1 MGKYSWLCKLQHP
14 FITQT
19 KKYKTEQCRLNLLD
33 FFSNKRH
40 SYLKIY
46 LNRSIKFLVSIFRYS
61 DFLCIDLYEFH
72 FYCLRQLYN
81 RSYLEL
87 LKFVSC
93 MYQKKNFYRIILYI
107 TWQCVVLH
115 DQPDK
120 FWIEFSTIYGNSIV
134 GSKTNHILLNMIP
147 LKLAEKYFSILDRYT
162 ISQPELLK
170 AIFEIATRKNLVC
183 NLIKYSWLCKLQH
196 LFITQIKKYKMEQCR
211 LNLLDFFSNKRYSY
225 LKIYLNRSIK
235 FLVSIFRYSDSLCI
249 DLYEFHSYCL
259 RQLYNRSYL
268 ELLKFVS
275 CMHQKKNFY

>member
-107 TWQCVVLH
+107 TWQCVVVH

-147 LKLAEKYFSILDRYT
+147 LKLAKKYFSILDRYT

-170 AIFEIATRKNLVC
+170 AIFEIATRKG
-183 NLIKYSWLCKLQH
+183 KL
-196 LFITQIKKYKMEQCR
+196 
-211 LNLLDFFSNKRYSY
+211 
-225 LKIYLNRSIK
+225 LKAIVAVK
-235 FLVSIFRYSDSLCI
+235 FLNCLLGMNSYDAFTMIVCLIDIDIEQPNNIFIFKKAVVNFISRKLMRFYVSNMLGPC
-249 DLYEFHSYCL
+249 YEVVEF
-259 RQLYNRSYL
+259 
-268 ELLKFVS
+268 
-275 CMHQKKNFY
+275 